1 MKKIVLTVLVAAL
14 LLLTFVG
21 CAPKTFTVTFDTDG
35 GSTVAA
41 QTVKEGEKAQKP
53 TPPPTKTGFEF
64 DNWYTAK
71 TGGEVFDFDKEVTGD
86 VTVYARWTAVSA
98 KTVTFKVNYVAA
110 DGLDDSHDK
119 SETVTLQVGAALPSV
134 SYDYIESRGYFTDQA
149 MTTAFSGDKVTED
162 MPELWIK
169 LDRKLTITEGQYVFT
184 LREDNTTY
192 AIAENAANKPSAAE
206 VTLPLK
212 VGPYDVTAVAR
223 RGFTSSSFTKLTIPE
238 GYTDIV
244 ENAFYG
250 NTSLV
255 VVNFPT
261 TLKAIDANAFLDAS
275 ALTVV
280 WFSEGLETIGIN
292 AFSGTN
298 LPFVI
303 LPASLKLIESGAF
316 DIPSPTD
323 DKVLEEVLFMGSVAP
338 QIEKGAF
345 GDERRDYLCA
355 GDALDAYKTALTASE
370 TGGSLYEF
378 DDTRLDFQGRYT
390 AAEGERFGIE
400 FWMSG
405 SWKGV
410 VKTVDSF
417 EIVELSSYDLF
428 YYIGGA
434 VEERRAALIEN
445 DTFTFKMYGADTDG
459 FIIVD
464 DVLYDYIGSEEV
476 LYIPENIT
484 EVAPDAVQGLATL
497 KMVIF
502 GDKVTTVGDRA
513 FVGNPYLVSVIFGTG
528 IDHIGDDAFSLATY
542 LIDIHFPNA
551 EKAPSYIGKNAFYR
565 LDGIA
570 LVPSTTEW
578 GGLMTVYVGGSFWG
592 DASPSDYVTLFNVNN
607 KAEQDGEE
615 VGAYSNDYSDFATI
629 ASEAGTDKKGK
640 TYNLADGNKLFLSG
654 GDSAILFVEKDGVT
668 RRIWG
673 AYRYDDYEKITF
685 RAGFTVDGEEV
696 LYFGKPSGDDFVL
709 RDKVFGAY
717 DDGYI
722 TVVFDGYGAASVVI
736 NAEIFDGT
744 YTLNGNEVTF
754 AGIDGLA
761 SATFIPLETQE
772 NSSKL
777 TLTYGGSSRTLTY
790 TGKEKGSYYDLKL
803 GAKIELDGK
812 NIDNKGGTAK
822 IYFNHQEYERKYK
835 LEGSKLYII
844 WIEGTD
850 DSEDVLWNWSFNSS
864 TRKITGYWNYHLDE
878 YEYYFEFG
886 LLAEGEEKGAYTSAA
901 GDKLTL
907 DGFFVAEYTPAS
919 GQAAKWNYFMMS
931 DVSVLLTSGDLYKLL
946 VLDDASFTETEV
958 TETSVAGQ
966 YYVAERSYKVW
977 LDGNGNM
984 LYNSNMSVY
993 TYVVE
998 GNVFKLTSYD
1008 DSGTPHVHEGKFA
1021 LATDGYIETAFYSYG
1036 YSYLRLFKEKLEYTT
1051 VSFKLDDKSYTL
1063 AIFENKFVYAYQY
1076 GQAIAYTGSV
1086 ADYAAAK
1093 AAIAAKEDF
1102 EVTLDGTVYTASYDS
1117 DSWAWTFTTK
1127 S

>member
-1 MKKIVLTVLVAAL
+1 
-14 LLLTFVG
+14 
-21 CAPKTFTVTFDTDG
+21 
-35 GSTVAA
+35 
-41 QTVKEGEKAQKP
+41 
-53 TPPPTKTGFEF
+53 
-64 DNWYTAK
+64 
-71 TGGEVFDFDKEVTGD
+71 
-86 VTVYARWTAVSA
+86 
-98 KTVTFKVNYVAA
+98 
-110 DGLDDSHDK
+110 
-119 SETVTLQVGAALPSV
+119 
-134 SYDYIESRGYFTDQA
+134 
-149 MTTAFSGDKVTED
+149 
-162 MPELWIK
+162 
-169 LDRKLTITEGQYVFT
+169 
-184 LREDNTTY
+184 
-192 AIAENAANKPSAAE
+192 
-206 VTLPLK
+206 
-212 VGPYDVTAVAR
+212 
-223 RGFTSSSFTKLTIPE
+223 
-238 GYTDIV
+238 
-244 ENAFYG
+244 
-250 NTSLV
+250 
-255 VVNFPT
+255 
-261 TLKAIDANAFLDAS
+261 
-275 ALTVV
+275 
-280 WFSEGLETIGIN
+280 
-292 AFSGTN
+292 
-298 LPFVI
+298 
-303 LPASLKLIESGAF
+303 
-316 DIPSPTD
+316 
-323 DKVLEEVLFMGSVAP
+323 
-338 QIEKGAF
+338 
-345 GDERRDYLCA
+345 
-355 GDALDAYKTALTASE
+355 
-370 TGGSLYEF
+370 
-378 DDTRLDFQGRYT
+378 
-390 AAEGERFGIE
+390 
-400 FWMSG
+400 
-405 SWKGV
+405 
-410 VKTVDSF
+410 
-417 EIVELSSYDLF
+417 
-428 YYIGGA
+428 
-434 VEERRAALIEN
+434 
-445 DTFTFKMYGADTDG
+445 MYGADTDG

-484 EVAPDAVQGLATL
+484 EVAPDAVQGLLTL

-513 FVGNPYLVSVIFGTG
+513 FVGNPYLVSVIFGTD
-528 IDHIGDDAFSLATY
+528 IDHIGDDAFSMATY

-592 DASPSDYVTLFNVNN
+592 DASPSAYVTLFNVNN
-607 KAEQDGEE
+607 KAQDKDGNE
-615 VGAYSNDYSDFATI
+615 VGAYSNDYSDFVTI

-654 GDSAILFVEKDGVT
+654 GDSAILFVEADGVT

-685 RAGFTVDGEEV
+685 RAGFTVDGEAV
-696 LYFGKPSGDDFVL
+696 LYYGKPSGDDFVL

-736 NAEIFDGT
+736 NAELSDGT
-744 YTLNGNEVTF
+744 YTLNGNEITF

-761 SATFIPLETQE
+761 SASFIPSETQE

-777 TLTYGGSSRTLTY
+777 TLTYGGSSHTLTY

-812 NIDNKGGTAK
+812 NIDNEGGTAK
-822 IYFNHQEYERKYK
+822 IYFKHQEYERKYK
-835 LEGSKLYII
+835 LEGAKLYII

-850 DSEDVLWNWSFNSS
+850 GSEDVLWNWSFNSS

-919 GQAAKWNYFMMS
+919 GQAEKWNYFMMS
-931 DVSVLLTSGDLYKLL
+931 DVSVLLTSGESYKLL

-984 LYNSNMSVY
+984 LYDSNMSVY

-1021 LATDGYIETAFYSYG
+1021 LETDGYIETAFYSYG

-1063 AIFENKFVYAYQY
+1063 AIFENGFVYAYQY

-1093 AAIAAKEDF
+1093 AVIAAKEDF

-1117 DSWAWTFTTK
+1117 DSWAWTFTPK

>member
-1 MKKIVLTVLVAAL
+1 M
-14 LLLTFVG
+14 
-21 CAPKTFTVTFDTDG
+21 
-35 GSTVAA
+35 
-41 QTVKEGEKAQKP
+41 
-53 TPPPTKTGFEF
+53 
-64 DNWYTAK
+64 
-71 TGGEVFDFDKEVTGD
+71 TGD

-255 VVNFPT
+255 VVNFPS

-275 ALTVV
+275 SLTVV

-292 AFSGTN
+292 AFSGAN

-316 DIPSPTD
+316 DVRQPAEDTT
-323 DKVLEEVLFMGSVAP
+323 VLEEVLFMGSVAP
-338 QIEKGAF
+338 NIEKGAF

-528 IDHIGDDAFSLATY
+528 IDHIGDDAFSMATY

-615 VGAYSNDYSDFATI
+615 VGAYSNDYSDFVTI

-1021 LATDGYIETAFYSYG
+1021 LETDGYIETAFYSYG

-1051 VSFKLDDKSYTL
+1051 VSFELDDKSYTL